1 MAVLRLWN
9 HISFEEEWTNC
20 DTSILDEIAPSWY
33 LRKKVLQNKSSDFL
47 AFTDRLKRR
56 HAIETGIIEKLYDL
70 DKGVTETLIK
80 EGFVFS
86 LLSHGDTNI
95 PKQTLF
101 NHLLDHLNAV
111 DFIFDVVKEDRPLT
125 KGFICELHQL
135 TTRHQDFTEGR
146 DQFGNKIKIPLL
158 KGSFKERENNPTR
171 EDGTRV
177 LYCPPEHV
185 VSEMDRLIEIYN
197 ILCEKSV
204 NPLIISAWIH
214 HAFTIIH
221 PFQDGNG
228 RVVRLL
234 SSLIL
239 IKNNLFPLT
248 VLREDAKLKYIYALE
263 EADKGNPQPLVSY
276 FAEIQKQN
284 IEEALNIRDFKADV
298 LEDAAKMLK
307 QKLISADRSE
317 QLELEKRLDK
327 NRRELFDFCSRT
339 INEFKIK
346 LEQSFDSAVIFSM
359 SIVEP
364 GHGEKSDLKIEK
376 IIDYA
381 SKHNYHFNVN
391 MPKGSIQLV
400 LEFKY
405 IKYEIFITIHHYGF
419 EESVISIAAFL
430 ENMGGYPFDN
440 STVVQL
446 EIKPHVVSILDSMH
460 SKERNIK
467 QQLENILTLS
477 IAQIANEI

>member
-1 MAVLRLWN
+1 
-9 HISFEEEWTNC
+9 
-20 DTSILDEIAPSWY
+20 
-33 LRKKVLQNKSSDFL
+33 
-47 AFTDRLKRR
+47 
-56 HAIETGIIEKLYDL
+56 
-70 DKGVTETLIK
+70 
-80 EGFVFS
+80 
-86 LLSHGDTNI
+86 
-95 PKQTLF
+95 
-101 NHLLDHLNAV
+101 
-111 DFIFDVVKEDRPLT
+111 
-125 KGFICELHQL
+125 
-135 TTRHQDFTEGR
+135 
-146 DQFGNKIKIPLL
+146 L

-376 IIDYA
+376 TDV
-381 SKHNYHFNVN
+381 F
-391 MPKGSIQLV
+391 
-400 LEFKY
+400 
-405 IKYEIFITIHHYGF
+405 
-419 EESVISIAAFL
+419 
-430 ENMGGYPFDN
+430 
-440 STVVQL
+440 
-446 EIKPHVVSILDSMH
+446 
-460 SKERNIK
+460 
-467 QQLENILTLS
+467 
-477 IAQIANEI
+477 